1 MDAALSQ
8 SHEFLN
14 QGWGRKDASTRSPNV
29 LAVSQ
34 RFNRTVQWVTMSI
47 LEKRAVKSRARR
59 MSKLIE
65 IASVRAASALL
76 EPLCVPA

>member
-1 MDAALSQ
+1 MFLNRWRLHTALSQ

-65 IASVRAASALL
+65 IASVRASSAL
-76 EPLCVPA
+76 